1 MRKTKADKIP
11 ECSETCSSVDLL
23 EKKPHLGRKIR
34 NPIQQ
39 TLAFLEVQNPKKSF
53 LLIKWV
59 SYCSLISDNEWIL

>member
-11 ECSETCSSVDLL
+11 ECSETCNSVGLL

-39 TLAFLEVQNPKKSF
+39 TLAFLEVQNPK
-53 LLIKWV
+53 
-59 SYCSLISDNEWIL
+59 